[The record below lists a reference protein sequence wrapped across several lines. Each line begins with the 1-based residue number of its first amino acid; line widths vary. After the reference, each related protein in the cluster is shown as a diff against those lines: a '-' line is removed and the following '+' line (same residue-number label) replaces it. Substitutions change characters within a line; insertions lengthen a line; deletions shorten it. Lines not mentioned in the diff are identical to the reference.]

1 MVVLRLLSAYDSR
14 YAREMFAR
22 CCAWSTLL
30 LIAMACEG
38 RPSTHRKLNVRAS
51 SAATRAPLTTQ
62 PALLASASP
71 LASGNGSLDAG
82 APSGDLVHCKALGK
96 RGLVSIAQFQ
106 EDLVDMTPEF
116 DHVLVLTFHPG
127 LGRVT
132 LTRVRRDGSSKD
144 VVSRQSGVGEPK
156 PPTWAPDAVYF
167 TRQRNLY
174 RMPLAGGE
182 SVLVAKG
189 FSYSV
194 AVGGGYAYGVT
205 CDAKKSF
212 DSLVRVAVGGGNLEP
227 FADIEHT
234 KPAEQDPGTFV
245 CNYGSLVVDDKAVY
259 LTHWNGRRVLRVD
272 LESRATTSL
281 AIKASYPSDLYLE
294 DANLLF
300 RASGGVYR
308 TSKTEAN
315 AVRVTNLGS
324 APFTMVAY
332 DSKAL
337 FTHESDPYA
346 TEECT
351 YEVSSVTGKANKRDC
366 FKAERPDEFP
376 PDVGVRGIAVDDE
389 CIYTM
394 RKHQKYTALY
404 ARSR

>member
-1 MVVLRLLSAYDSR
+1 MLKVMSAPS
-14 YAREMFAR
+14 
-22 CCAWSTLL
+22 CAWSTLL

-38 RPSTHRKLNVRAS
+38 RSSTHRNIKAQAS
-51 SAATRAPLTTQ
+51 STVTAAPLTTQ
-62 PALLASASP
+62 PALLASAPP
-71 LASGNGSLDAG
+71 LASGGNGRLDAG
-82 APSGDLVHCKALGK
+82 APAGDWVHCKALAK
-96 RGLVSIAQFQ
+96 RGLVSIAQLQ
-106 EDLVDMTPEF
+106 EDLVDMTPES
-116 DHVLVLTFHPG
+116 DHVLLLTFHPG

-174 RMPLAGGE
+174 RMPRAGGD

-194 AVGGGYAYGVT
+194 AVAGGYAYGVI

-212 DSLVRVAVGGGNLEP
+212 DRLVRVTVSGGNVEP
-227 FADIEHT
+227 FAEIEHT
-234 KPAEQDPGTFV
+234 KPPEQDPGTFA
-245 CNYGSLVVDDKAVY
+245 CNYSSLVADDKAVY

-272 LESRATTSL
+272 LESRATTTL
-281 AIKASYPSDLYLE
+281 AIRASYPSDLYLE
-294 DANLLF
+294 DVNLVF

-308 TSKTEAN
+308 GSKTEAN
-315 AVRVTNLGS
+315 AVLITDLGS

-332 DSKAL
+332 DPKAL
-337 FTHESDPYA
+337 FTHQSDPYA

-351 YEVSSVTGKANKRDC
+351 YEVSWSTGKSNKRDC

-376 PDVGVRGIAVDDE
+376 PDVGVRGIAVDGE